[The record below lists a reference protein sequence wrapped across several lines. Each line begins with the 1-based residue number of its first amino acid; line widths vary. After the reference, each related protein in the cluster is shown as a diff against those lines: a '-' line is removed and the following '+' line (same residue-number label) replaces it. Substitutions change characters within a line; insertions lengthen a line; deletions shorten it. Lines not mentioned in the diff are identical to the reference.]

1 MSSKDSFASLFEEEN
16 KNAKKARRIQ
26 VGDKIRGTVVQ
37 VGKESLFV
45 ELDGKRQAY
54 MDVSEFKGPDGT
66 ITVKAGDTVEAA
78 VVLVDGQGD
87 VKLGRSFGKTG
98 DLAAIEQAR
107 NAGVAIDGKVTGV
120 NKGGLEIDLDGVRA
134 FCPISQAD
142 NKFVQD
148 PAQFIGRT
156 LQFMVTDIR
165 EGGKNVLLS
174 RRLVLDAEAKI
185 QREALLRTLQ
195 VGTTVRG
202 TVTSLREFG
211 VFVDIGGVEGLIPN
225 SELSHDRSVTASG
238 IVSPGDIVDVQVR
251 EIKEVVPTRPGGQTV
266 KIALSLKALSA
277 DPWEAIDS
285 YVSEGKVAT
294 GTVTRLLDFGAF
306 VKLAPGIEGLLH
318 VSELGAKVE
327 HPSRVLKVGQTI
339 SVVVQNIDRAKKKL
353 SLVPAPDGLGVGA
366 TVQTSSFI
374 VGSIVNAIVDK
385 VETFGVFVQMEGTKG
400 RAGRGLVPNAEL
412 GTPRG
417 SDTRK
422 LFPEGTK
429 LQAKVLETGEGRLRL
444 SIRAIKD
451 DEERA
456 DYDGYREAAAST
468 KTLGT
473 FGDLL
478 RQKLEKK

>member
-1 MSSKDSFASLFEEEN
+1 MSDKNSFASLFEEEN

-54 MDVSEFKGPDGT
+54 MDVSEFKGPDGA
-66 ITVKAGDTVEAA
+66 ITVKVGDTVEAA

-98 DLAAIEQAR
+98 DLAAIDQAR

-148 PAQFIGRT
+148 PSQFVGRT

-174 RRLVLDAEAKI
+174 RRLVLDAESKI

-225 SELSHDRSVTASG
+225 SELSHDRSVAASG
-238 IVSPGDIVDVQVR
+238 IVSPGDTVDVQVR

-277 DPWEAIDS
+277 DPWEAIDAH
-285 YVSEGKVAT
+285 VSEGKVAT
-294 GTVTRLLDFGAF
+294 GTVTRLMDFGAF
-306 VKLAPGIEGLLH
+306 VKLAPGVEGLLH

-339 SVVVQNIDRAKKKL
+339 SVVVQNIDRVKKKL

-366 TVQTSSFI
+366 TVQTSSFVI
-374 VGSIVNAIVDK
+374 GSIVNCIVDK

-400 RAGRGLVPNAEL
+400 RAGRGLVPNVEL

-456 DYDGYREAAAST
+456 DFDGYRETAAAS

-478 RQKLEKK
+478 KAKLEKK